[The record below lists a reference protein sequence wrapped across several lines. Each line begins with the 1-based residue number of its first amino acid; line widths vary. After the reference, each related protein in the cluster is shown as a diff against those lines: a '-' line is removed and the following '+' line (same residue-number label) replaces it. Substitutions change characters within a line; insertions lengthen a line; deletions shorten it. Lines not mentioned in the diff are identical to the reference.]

1 MEELTEKQKKA
12 LKDAIGILIDA
23 DLLDLSFLHIGLN
36 RSGVK
41 KNLKSDRQGLTDE
54 HCPKQQ

>member
-1 MEELTEKQKKA
+1 MRELTEKQKKA

-23 DLLDLSFLHIGLN
+23 DLVDLSFLHIGLN
-36 RSGVK
+36 RSEVK

-54 HCPKQQ
+54 NCPKQQ